1 MPYKLIEGTEA
12 CEAFGVYKDY
22 EGEVEL
28 VACHLTKEEALAH
41 LAALAINVE
50 DEDDDEGGDDDE
62 GESSLRAPDPDGY
75 APTDGMKEEAQ
86 KGLNWREE
94 YNRGGTLVGVA
105 RARDI
110 VNGKNLPYETVQRV
124 RSYFARHEV
133 DKQAEGFSAGEEGFP
148 SAGRIAWALWGGDA
162 GKTWADAI
170 VKRVEASEDSDEENS
185 AELTPAIE
193 EIVNEV
199 VSESGLNV
207 DTAVRIAGR
216 ALVEFSH
223 GYRGST
229 RKAKFVENR
238 LRSFVFA
245 VANDRYKKGSHDTDL
260 LPSSS
265 PLSTRGLA
273 RGVSM
278 STTMER
284 RSINLT
290 TAGVSVRAEDGGIP
304 LQFSGYA
311 ALFNSASDPL
321 PFVEYIA
328 PRAFSETLQRA
339 EKGEWQIKLLHGHDA
354 GQMLAATGSG
364 SLRLVEDERGLK
376 VDADLI
382 PSEIGKHVALLV
394 DREPTAMSMSF
405 GFTVP
410 KDGQKW
416 NADRTERTLTKIHL
430 HEVSILSGQEPAYP
444 ATAGLGEVR
453 ALASRA
459 GVDADQLSLALSS
472 LSFGNL
478 LDDDDVAIIEAAVRA
493 LAPRKSKV
501 VPTSVLKALAEAKAR
516 NR

>member
-1 MPYKLIEGTEA
+1 
-12 CEAFGVYKDY
+12 
-22 EGEVEL
+22 
-28 VACHLTKEEALAH
+28 
-41 LAALAINVE
+41 
-50 DEDDDEGGDDDE
+50 
-62 GESSLRAPDPDGY
+62 
-75 APTDGMKEEAQ
+75 
-86 KGLNWREE
+86 
-94 YNRGGTLVGVA
+94 
-105 RARDI
+105 
-110 VNGKNLPYETVQRV
+110 
-124 RSYFARHEV
+124 
-133 DKQAEGFSAGEEGFP
+133 
-148 SAGRIAWALWGGDA
+148 
-162 GKTWADAI
+162 
-170 VKRVEASEDSDEENS
+170 
-185 AELTPAIE
+185 
-193 EIVNEV
+193 
-199 VSESGLNV
+199 
-207 DTAVRIAGR
+207 
-216 ALVEFSH
+216 
-223 GYRGST
+223 
-229 RKAKFVENR
+229 
-238 LRSFVFA
+238 
-245 VANDRYKKGSHDTDL
+245 
-260 LPSSS
+260 
-265 PLSTRGLA
+265 
-273 RGVSM
+273 M

-290 TAGVSVRAEDGGIP
+290 TAGVSVRSEDGGVP

-311 ALFNSASDPL
+311 ALFDSPSDPL
-321 PFVEYIA
+321 PFTEYIS

-364 SLRLVEDERGLK
+364 SLRLIEDDRGLK

-410 KDGQKW
+410 KDGQRW

-453 ALASRA
+453 ALATRA
-459 GVDADQLSLALSS
+459 GVDADHLSLALSS

-478 LDDDDVAIIEAAVRA
+478 LDEDDVAIIEAAVRA